1 METILTASIAILV
14 ILCLAAL
21 LNNAFNV
28 TNLLGIHP
36 IFGSQSSKIYSLKY
50 GSSSLFLSASFL
62 FGSMAIGSL
71 IDANF
76 MVNNVSSEFSNS
88 SLNVTNTV
96 FEKGFVLALVS
107 NRMLCISFPFM
118 LWMLG
123 PLPVLL
129 SSMALVWCLYQLD
142 FVAKFTNH
150 AKSNHSLFVQVT
162 ASSYQYI
169 LVYVDDI
176 LIIGSN
182 SDQVSSLIASL
193 SFPFALKDLGILS
206 FFLGIQVCPTTKG
219 VILSQQK
226 YLQDL
231 ICKAELQ
238 GVRPQSTPINN
249 GLH

>member
-1 METILTASIAILV
+1 MGLLLYLDTVLVPLSFFITVGYHAYLLHCFKIKPSTTTFGINTLKRRAWFLQLKDGDDKKSMLAIQSLRNTLMETILTASIAILV

-142 FVAKFTNH
+142 FVAKFTNQGNINN
-150 AKSNHSLFVQVT
+150 KHSLK
-162 ASSYQYI
+162 
-169 LVYVDDI
+169 L
-176 LIIGSN
+176 
-182 SDQVSSLIASL
+182 
-193 SFPFALKDLGILS
+193 
-206 FFLGIQVCPTTKG
+206 
-219 VILSQQK
+219 
-226 YLQDL
+226 
-231 ICKAELQ
+231 
-238 GVRPQSTPINN
+238 
-249 GLH
+249 